1 MADNGPAD
9 NFPSDDF
16 PAEDRVAQ
24 ALTELR
30 QRIDDIDG
38 ELQRLLNERARW
50 VLSVG
55 ELKRE
60 NSTSGE
66 AVFHRPEREAQIL
79 RSVAE
84 RNGGPFPTEDMVRL
98 FREVISSCLALEQPL
113 TVAFLGP
120 EGTFTEAAMVRHFGH
135 AAIGRSAASIADV
148 FREVETGATHYG
160 VVPVENSTEGVI
172 NHTLDCLSRSTVRIC
187 GEVALPIH
195 HNLLIAPGVDVRAIR
210 RIYSHQQSFAQCRGW
225 LDAHWAGVERIP
237 VASNAE
243 AARLA
248 AGATD
253 AAAVAGELARE
264 RYGLSLVAAN
274 IEDETSNTTR
284 FHVLGRHEVG
294 PSGRDKTSLLV
305 AARNE
310 PGALY
315 RILEPLH
322 RRGINL
328 TRIEARPARTGN
340 WSYVFFLD
348 VDGHISDAL
357 VAAAVEDVR
366 AMAMELRILGSYP
379 RGDV

>member
-195 HNLLIAPGVDVRAIR
+195 HNLLIAPGVDVGAIR

-225 LDAHWAGVERIP
+225 LDAHWAAVERIP

-340 WSYVFFLD
+340 WS
-348 VDGHISDAL
+348 
-357 VAAAVEDVR
+357 
-366 AMAMELRILGSYP
+366 
-379 RGDV
+379 